1 MECKEEMI
9 VALLQNISE
18 RINNKTLNSNPVA
31 STSLKGDIDFKKDLI
46 KKSVSTLEEAKA
58 QYDALSVKM
67 ERLGTLDETLKKEI
81 KSYKEKLE
89 KCNKDILD
97 KFDRIDSYKENLKL
111 EEKRMTELTSFLE
124 KNKDNYNKLLTTLI
138 LKARSKS
145 TNLEELETYKKLRE
159 LEKKIQENEN
169 YIFSLQSYIDSKATE
184 VDFSHLL
191 KEVMELQRQIN
202 EELIKRNS

>member
-18 RINNKTLNSNPVA
+18 RINNKTLNTNPSA
-31 STSLKGDIDFKKDLI
+31 STSLKGDLDFKKDLI

-58 QYDALSVKM
+58 QYEALSVKM
-67 ERLGTLDETLKKEI
+67 DRLGTLDETLKKEI

-89 KCNKDILD
+89 KCNKDMHE
-97 KFDRIDSYKENLKL
+97 KYERIDFQKEFLKS
-111 EEKRMTELTSFLE
+111 EEKRMNELFPYLE
-124 KNKDNYNKLLTTLI
+124 KNKENYNKLLTSLI
-138 LKARSKS
+138 LKTRSKS
-145 TNLEELETYKKLRE
+145 TNLEDLDTYKKLRE

-169 YIFSLQSYIDSKATE
+169 YIFSLQSYIDSKAME
-184 VDFSHLL
+184 NDFSHLL
-191 KEVMELQRQIN
+191 KEVMDLQRDIN